1 MGLDIALEAEDV
13 PIYVPSLPVPNVQ
26 EMVREDPLQVPQ
38 RYLRT
43 KEEVSE
49 YEPRHTD
56 AKIPVLDLSLLEEGN
71 LQELTKLDLACKDW
85 GFFQVGLPSP

>member
-1 MGLDIALEAEDV
+1 MGSDIALEAEDV

-26 EMVREDPLQVPQ
+26 EMVREDPLQVPR

-43 KEEVSE
+43 KEEISE
-49 YEPRHTD
+49 YGHTD

-71 LQELTKLDLACKDW
+71 LQELMKLDLACKDW
-85 GFFQVGLPSP
+85 GFFQVVSLSP